1 MEGIAVEPALAG
13 VHGCNEH
20 ERRRVGEGGHCAGY
34 SNRAVFER
42 LAERFEDVPLELR
55 KLVQKKHAV
64 VREAHLAGF
73 RHLSAADEPG
83 VGNGVMRRTVRA
95 RRDERLALS
104 QEPHDAV
111 DLGRFNGLVKIHLRQ
126 DRRLPPREHGLT
138 RARRAYHDDIV
149 SACGRD
155 LDGALGMFLALDFG
169 EILLVGGVGLE
180 GALDVDAR
188 GLHRGRAR
196 KELDDLRQRLHA
208 EDLDRLDD
216 SGFLRVVRRYH
227 HSPITGLFR
236 EHGHGERAP
245 HRFHPAVEGEL
256 ADDQIAVYHFLG
268 EDAFGD
274 QHADGNREVEGGA
287 YFFDVRG
294 SEVYNDLPEGKIEAG
309 VLERRAHPFLTL
321 FYRRVR
327 QPHGREEGEP
337 PARDINFHLDRVG
350 VDAQYRR
357 AQHL

>member
-126 DRRLPPREHGLT
+126 DRRQPPREHGLA
-138 RARRAYHDDIV
+138 RAWRAYHDDIV
-149 SACGRD
+149 SAGSRD
-155 LDGALGMFLALDFG
+155 LNGAFGMLLALYLG

-180 GALDVDAR
+180 GALDVDAC
-188 GLHRGRAR
+188 GLYPGSTC
-196 KELDDLRQRLHA
+196 KELDHLRQGLHA
-208 EDLDRLDD
+208 EDTDRLDD
-216 SGFLRVVRRYH
+216 GRLLRVVRRYH
-227 HSPITGLFR
+227 HSPVAGLFR
-236 EHGHGERAP
+236 EHGHGERSP
-245 HRFHPAVEGEL
+245 HRLYPAVEREL
-256 ADDQIAVYHFLG
+256 ADDQIAVYHFLDK
-268 EDAFGD
+268 DAFRD
-274 QHADGNREVEGGA
+274 QHADGNGGGGGGA
-287 YFFDVRG
+287 FFFYVRG
-294 SEVYNDLPEGKIEAG
+294 SEVYNDLPEGKIEAR
-309 VLERRAHPFLTL
+309 VLEGRAHPFLAL

-327 QPHGREEGEP
+327 QPHGREEGES
-337 PARDINFHLDRVG
+337 PARDINLHLDRIG